1 MQSLRQVDAWS
12 DSSSGSCTYASRQY
26 SMMSVSR
33 MAKPAADRRS
43 ADLPCQSSN
52 PDVMQGCAACS
63 LMTDQLS
70 GGTTRRAASPSKLS
84 HHLKP
89 IRNRLPGSVGMLLD
103 DGILVLSEQLRHALG
118 HASMP
123 ALTVLSCI
131 HLCLQCSCHRLLIL
145 MLLAVDSLLS
155 RLHM

>member
-1 MQSLRQVDAWS
+1 
-12 DSSSGSCTYASRQY
+12 
-26 SMMSVSR
+26 MSVSR

-118 HASMP
+118 HASP
-123 ALTVLSCI
+123 HSPELHSSVPPVLVSSPPHPDAAGC
-131 HLCLQCSCHRLLIL
+131 
-145 MLLAVDSLLS
+145 
-155 RLHM
+155 